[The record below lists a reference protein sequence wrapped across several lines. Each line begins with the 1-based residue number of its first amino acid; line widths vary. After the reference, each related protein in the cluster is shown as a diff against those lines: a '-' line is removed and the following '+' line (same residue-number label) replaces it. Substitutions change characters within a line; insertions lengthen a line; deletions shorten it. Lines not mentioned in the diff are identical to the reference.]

1 MYKNFLLTKKK
12 YKISKS
18 QTFSLERNF
27 FQMRWKSNQD
37 MTLSFPQ
44 NLEIYISSLVNA
56 KIANR
61 HYIVCREIV

>member
-1 MYKNFLLTKKK
+1 MRKVQEFSFNKKK

-37 MTLSFPQ
+37 MTLSFP
-44 NLEIYISSLVNA
+44 
-56 KIANR
+56 
-61 HYIVCREIV
+61 